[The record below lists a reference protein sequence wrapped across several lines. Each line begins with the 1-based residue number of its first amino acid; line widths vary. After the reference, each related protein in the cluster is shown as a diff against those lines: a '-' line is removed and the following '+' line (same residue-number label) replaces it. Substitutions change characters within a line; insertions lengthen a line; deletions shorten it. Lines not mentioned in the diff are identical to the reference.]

1 MSRLL
6 LNNSNAVIQRAT
18 AAAAHAN
25 VSACSSNSVRTTS
38 PVLSKHVARRWKSLL
53 IHVNQQQNQRQLS
66 TAAFSP
72 AQTFNA
78 RTSRLLSNN
87 SYTTEYCRA
96 LTTSAVVNSSS
107 DKMPGQTNKC
117 LQLDNIN
124 PNFITMEYAVRG
136 PLVIRAGEIEK
147 ELKQGVKKP
156 FDYVIRANIGDCH
169 AMGQKPIT
177 FLRQLLNLTF
187 EPELLNSPNYPE
199 DVKAHAREVL
209 DCCQGGSVGSY
220 TDSAG
225 LEVVRKQVAEF
236 ISQRDGV
243 PCDWHNIFLTAGASP
258 GIKSVLALIR
268 CEVGN
273 KTPGV
278 MVPIP
283 QYPLYSATIAEYGMQ
298 KVDYYLDEETGW
310 SLSRKELQRSYDE
323 AKKTCN
329 PRAIVVINPG
339 NPTGQVLTKQ
349 NIEEIIKFAYDN
361 KLVVLADEVYQDNV
375 YEKDSKFF
383 SFKKVMTELGGPYK
397 DMELASFMS
406 TSKGYLGECGI
417 RGGYMEII
425 NMCPKVMAMLTKSI
439 TASLCGTTAG
449 QVAVSALVNPPKPGE
464 PSYNQYIKEKEGVL
478 GALKERAELVYNT
491 LSSFEGYTVNKVQG
505 AMYVFPKIEIPPK
518 AIEIAKSKNMTP
530 DTFYAS
536 ELLETTGICIVAG
549 SGFGQKPG
557 TYHFRST
564 ILPQTD
570 VLKDMMNKF
579 QKFHAEFMQ
588 KYK

>member
-6 LNNSNAVIQRAT
+6 LNNSNTAAAVQRAT
-18 AAAAHAN
+18 VGALREPA
-25 VSACSSNSVRTTS
+25 VSKQQIVS
-38 PVLSKHVARRWKSLL
+38 RRWKSLL
-53 IHVNQQQNQRQLS
+53 IHVNKQQQQQQQQLQRRQIS
-66 TAAFSP
+66 SAISP
-72 AQTFNA
+72 AQTLNA
-78 RTSRLLSNN
+78 RCSKLS
-87 SYTTEYCRA
+87 SVSTKYCRA
-96 LTTSAVVNSSS
+96 LSTTAIDQSKMSGSA
-107 DKMPGQTNKC
+107 KC

-187 EPELLNSPNYPE
+187 DPELIKSPNYPE
-199 DVKAHAREVL
+199 DVKARAKAVL
-209 DCCQGGSVGSY
+209 EGCQGGSVGSY

-225 LEVVRKQVAEF
+225 IEVIRRQVADF
-236 ISQRDGV
+236 ISARDGV
-243 PCDWHNIFLTAGASP
+243 PCDWHNVFLTAGASP
-258 GIKSVLALIR
+258 GIKSVLSLLR
-268 CEVGN
+268 CKVGG
-273 KTPGV
+273 KAPGI

-283 QYPLYSATIAEYGMQ
+283 QYPLYSATIAEYGMT
-298 KVDYYLDEETGW
+298 KVDYYLEEETGW
-310 SLSRKELQRSYDE
+310 SLSTKELQRSYDE

-339 NPTGQVLTKQ
+339 NPTGQVLTRD
-349 NIEEIIKFAYDN
+349 NIEEIIKFAHKN
-361 KLVVLADEVYQDNV
+361 KLFILADEVYQDNI
-375 YEKDSKFF
+375 YAKESKFF
-383 SFKKVMTELGGPYK
+383 SFKKVLTEMGSPYSE
-397 DMELASFMS
+397 MELASFMS

-425 NMCPKVMAMLTKSI
+425 NMCPQVMAMLTKSI

-464 PSYNQYIKEKEGVL
+464 PSYDKYMKERNGIL
-478 GALKERAELVYNT
+478 GALKERAELVHKT
-491 LSSFEGYTVNKVQG
+491 LSSFEGYKVNKVQG
-505 AMYVFPKIEIPPK
+505 AMYVFPQVEIPPK
-518 AIEIAKSKNMTP
+518 AVEAAKAKNMAA
-530 DTFYAS
+530 DVFYAT
-536 ELLETTGICIVAG
+536 ELLEATGICIVAG
-549 SGFGQKPG
+549 TGFGQRPG
-557 TYHFRST
+557 TYHYRST

-579 QKFHAEFMQ
+579 QKFHVEFMK